1 MAGAPV
7 DAWWSDGWW
16 EGVLIGISN
25 PEDGILQVF
34 VPSMFIEFY
43 VLNMYNYPA
52 SRWTFISCKRNLS
65 FYFLFLLGENLF
77 LNVHGKNLRAS
88 RDWLGNEWVDV
99 EANGNIVSSISAA
112 IISDAKLSATSTID
126 EDKSDDFPP
135 LGHMQVIDAEAK
147 TAKEEKLELD
157 CSAPQDS
164 CPENVKVELACS
176 PLENK
181 ILEDVGN
188 ANEELLLRGKDK
200 ESDINLIKNCRGEE
214 NAGCTRDRTADT
226 VCDDNTDMCLD
237 KGINENRIELE
248 GSEIAGMKCEPELT
262 EVAA

>member
-1 MAGAPV
+1 MV
-7 DAWWSDGWW
+7 YSF
-16 EGVLIGISN
+16 
-25 PEDGILQVF
+25 F
-34 VPSMFIEFY
+34 V
-43 VLNMYNYPA
+43 
-52 SRWTFISCKRNLS
+52 
-65 FYFLFLLGENLF
+65 LGENLF

-88 RDWLGNEWVDV
+88 RDWVGNEWVDV
-99 EANGNIVSSISAA
+99 EANGNIVSAISAA
-112 IISDAKLSATSTID
+112 IISDAKLSATCTID
-126 EDKSDDFPP
+126 EDKADDFPT

-147 TAKEEKLELD
+147 IAKEEKLELD

-188 ANEELLLRGKDK
+188 ANEEELLFRGKDK
-200 ESDINLIKNCRGEE
+200 ESDIDLIENCRGKEH
-214 NAGCTRDRTADT
+214 ADCTRGHTAET
-226 VCDDNTDMCLD
+226 VCDDDTDMFSD
-237 KGINENRIELE
+237 KGIHENRIELE